1 MEEKRQHIERSKPQK
16 KTENKHMENTLNST
30 DN

>member
-1 MEEKRQHIERSKPQK
+1 MEEKRQNIKRSKPQK
-16 KTENKHMENTLNST
+16 KTENKHMENTFDST

>member
-1 MEEKRQHIERSKPQK
+1 MDEKRQQIERSKPQK
-16 KTENKHMENTLNST
+16 KTENKRMENTLNGT

>member
-1 MEEKRQHIERSKPQK
+1 MEEKRQNIERSKPQK
-16 KTENKHMENTLNST
+16 KTENKHMENTLDST